1 MKHWEYRLGE
11 IQVIFDSKR
20 TYRELGWGPYQFTQ
34 LRRTTKGDVYYSW
47 ELGNDKVEDYC
58 ELDDYS
64 SALSSDGEHWV
75 VPAPADAI
83 PIYEQARFSDGR
95 YFGGFEPEVQGID
108 ASAWIDKYEDRKIP
122 VNGKSCYGELFGNL
136 YYANGIAEFPMECTT
151 IKVDPVTG
159 KKESVRS
166 KIIWNHAPMLVYSTS
181 KGERL
186 AATYGR
192 NFAIQSR
199 SMIEKN
205 GSLFFCMYLSG
216 VNPVTGELTK
226 YSHTD
231 GAFVFRSDDDG
242 ATWVAQSRVEVTDEV
257 VEYVHRTH
265 ADHIKDFEGFSE
277 PRMGFLPDGSL
288 AMILRTGSKM
298 PSYIVYSYD
307 EGKTWTEP
315 KVFDRIGVFPSII
328 TLGCGVTVASYGRL
342 GVFLRLT
349 DDPAGKVWDDPIPM
363 ELTIDRED
371 KKFRSCSYTS
381 LLPLSDTSFL
391 ISYSDFHYPSADG
404 KQTKTLLAR
413 KVTLIPKK

>member
-1 MKHWEYRLGE
+1 MKHWEYELGE
-11 IQVIFDSKR
+11 LQVIFDSGR
-20 TYRELGWGPYQFTQ
+20 TYKELGWGPYQFTQ
-34 LRRTTKGDVYYSW
+34 LRRTTNGDIFYSW
-47 ELGNDKVEDYC
+47 ELGNDKVEDYF
-58 ELDDYS
+58 ELDDHS
-64 SALSSDGEHWV
+64 TALSSDGAHWT
-75 VPAPADAI
+75 VPAPADTV
-83 PIYEQARFSDGR
+83 PIYEQARLSDGR
-95 YFGGFEPEVQGID
+95 YFGGFAIEAQGIAAD
-108 ASAWIDKYEDRKIP
+108 AWIDRYEDRKIP
-122 VNGKSCYGELFGNL
+122 VEGKSVYGELFGEL
-136 YYANGIAEFPMECTT
+136 YYANGIEEFPMECTT
-151 IKVDPVTG
+151 VKVDPVTG
-159 KKESVRS
+159 EEERIRS
-166 KIIWNHAPMLVYSTS
+166 KIVWDYAPMLVYSTS
-181 KGERL
+181 KGERF

-199 SMIEKN
+199 AVISRN
-205 GSLFFCMYLSG
+205 RSLFLCMYLSG
-216 VNPVTGELTK
+216 VDPVKGEITK

-257 VEYVHRTH
+257 VKHIHQTH
-265 ADHIKDFEGFSE
+265 GDHIKDFEGFSE
-277 PRMGFLPDGSL
+277 PRMGFLPDGGL

-315 KVFDRIGVFPSII
+315 KLFDKLGVFPSIL

-342 GVFLRLT
+342 GVFLRMT
-349 DDPAGKVWDDPIPM
+349 DDPSAKVWDDPITM

-391 ISYSDFHYPSADG
+391 LSYSDFHYPSVDG

-413 KVTLIPKK
+413 KVTLLPKK